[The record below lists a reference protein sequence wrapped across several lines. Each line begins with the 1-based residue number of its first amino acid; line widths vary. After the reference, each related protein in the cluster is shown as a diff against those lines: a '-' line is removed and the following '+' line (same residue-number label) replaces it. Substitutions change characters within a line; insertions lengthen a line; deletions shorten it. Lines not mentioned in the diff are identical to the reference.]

1 MNLGELE
8 RLVMDVLWDSNEES
22 HTVREVADHF
32 PDHAYTTIM
41 TVLTRLTKKGFL
53 TETTMGRAHHYRVTA
68 SREAYLSSLMN
79 EVLTTA
85 QDRRA
90 VLTSFA
96 RMMSDSDIAMLRRIL
111 GTKRR

>member
-41 TVLTRLTKKGFL
+41 TVLTYEEGFPHRNDDGPGASLPSNRLTRGISFFADERGSDYGPRPKG
-53 TETTMGRAHHYRVTA
+53 GA
-68 SREAYLSSLMN
+68 
-79 EVLTTA
+79 
-85 QDRRA
+85 D
-90 VLTSFA
+90 
-96 RMMSDSDIAMLRRIL
+96 
-111 GTKRR
+111 